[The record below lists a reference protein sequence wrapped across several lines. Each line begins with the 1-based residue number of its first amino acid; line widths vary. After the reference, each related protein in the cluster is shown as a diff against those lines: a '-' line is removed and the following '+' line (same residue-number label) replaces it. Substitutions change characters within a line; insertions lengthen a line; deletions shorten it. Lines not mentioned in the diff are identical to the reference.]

1 MKKWLRKLKSDFRN
15 YLIFRS
21 GRSLRREVVARDF
34 SIICNNCWAGRI
46 YQLMDLP
53 YTTPF
58 TGLYLFADDYI
69 KLLSKLR
76 ENLALPLRFVT
87 VSRHLAAP
95 NLAAANPACRIP
107 PATSIS
113 SGVPPTTPA
122 GSNPPTP
129 YSIGSNPSYPIG
141 LLGDDIEIHF
151 LHYHSE
157 QEAREKWER
166 RVVRINWDRLFISF
180 SERDLCTP
188 QHIAQ
193 FDALEFPRK
202 VCFTANEY
210 RDLSSIVWLK
220 NYKGQGEVGDLYRDY
235 KVVMKQFDIARW
247 LNS

>member
-87 VSRHLAAP
+87 VSRHPAAANP
-95 NLAAANPACRIP
+95 AAANPACRIP

-113 SGVPPTTPA
+113 SGASPTTPA
-122 GSNPPTP
+122 GSNPPIP

-141 LLGDDIEIHF
+141 VLGDDIEIHF

-166 RVVRINWDRLFISF
+166 RVERINWDRLFISF

-210 RDLSSIVWLK
+210 PDLSSTVWLK